1 MVLCETKSVNN
12 TLPWDAIFA
21 GVIIDRCDRDRRCGS
36 LHLFKENSE
45 RDCFDE
51 MMEGNTRVMVLPR
64 ERAKLHREV
73 RSQCSQTRE
82 TH

>member
-1 MVLCETKSVNN
+1 MHVTIVNQYLSLSALHRESYSVLYAPSFETKSVNN

-21 GVIIDRCDRDRRCGS
+21 GVIIDRCDRDRRCGF

-51 MMEGNTRVMVLPR
+51 
-64 ERAKLHREV
+64 
-73 RSQCSQTRE
+73 
-82 TH
+82 